1 MASFTIHPKQAG
13 DETWLLRRRII
24 ELARRHFLAHGFR
37 GITMDDLAREL
48 GMSKKTLYAFFASK
62 TDLLQAV
69 ILNKLDEVEASLD
82 ALSRQP
88 PPDFGGNLQKLL
100 STFRQHTDEIRP
112 PFIRDLQREAPEIF
126 AVIETRRRKLIHR
139 QFKRLFD
146 QGRRAGTIRKD
157 IPVALMIE
165 ILLGTADAI
174 VNPTKLVELG
184 LTPQT
189 AFSAILRM
197 MLQGVIVR
205 PPNGAKIPQRQRRR
219 SRGVAI
225 RQKTYPQARRRRA
238 GRSKS

>member
-1 MASFTIHPKQAG
+1 MAITTTHRGHA
-13 DETWLLRRRII
+13 DEETWLLRRRII
-24 ELARRHFLAHGFR
+24 ELARRHFFANGFR

-62 TDLLQAV
+62 IDLLQAV
-69 ILNKLDEVEASLD
+69 VMHKFDEVEASLA

-88 PPDFGGNLQKLL
+88 PPDFGVNLQTLL
-100 STFRQHTDEIRP
+100 SSVRQHSEEIRP

-126 AVIETRRRKLIHR
+126 AVIEARRRKVIHR

-165 ILLGTADAI
+165 ILLGTADAV

-189 AFSAILRM
+189 ALWAILRI
-197 MLQGVIVR
+197 MLQGVLVR
-205 PPNGAKIPQRQRRR
+205 NAPHRVGRAQFKRNRINPDKTN
-219 SRGVAI
+219 RGKVH
-225 RQKTYPQARRRRA
+225 RARK
-238 GRSKS
+238 SKS